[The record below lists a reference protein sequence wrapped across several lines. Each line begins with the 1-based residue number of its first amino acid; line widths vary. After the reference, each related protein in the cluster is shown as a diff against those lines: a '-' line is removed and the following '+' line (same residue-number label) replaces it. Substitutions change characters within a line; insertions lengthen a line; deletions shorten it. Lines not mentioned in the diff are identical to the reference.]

1 MKVISENKKE
11 VNGGYMLVVKDVL
24 NNITNNIMKEL
35 KTNKK

>member
-11 VNGGYMLVVKDVL
+11 ENGGYILVVKDVL
-24 NNITNNIMKEL
+24 NNIINNIMKEL